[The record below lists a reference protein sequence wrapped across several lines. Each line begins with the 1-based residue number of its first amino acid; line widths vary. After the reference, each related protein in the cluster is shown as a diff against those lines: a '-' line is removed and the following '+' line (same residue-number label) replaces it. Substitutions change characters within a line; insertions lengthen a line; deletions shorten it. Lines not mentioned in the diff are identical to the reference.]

1 MAILESIAAANAAY
15 SVIRQ
20 ALSNGKESAN
30 LISSVGKFLSAE
42 EDVKEAINRKKN
54 SPLTAITGGSE
65 GDWEEFQH
73 LENLKAKRQELE
85 SYCRLYAPPG
95 TWDRWQQWQ
104 AEARKQRQA
113 AKKAAEK
120 AREERNEMIATIAG
134 ITMAVVV
141 VILSVY
147 YLGVYLERW
156 E

>member
-1 MAILESIAAANAAY
+1 MPILESIAAANAAY
-15 SVIRQ
+15 SVIKT
-20 ALSNGKESAN
+20 ALGNGKETAG
-30 LISSVGKFLSAE
+30 LISAVGKFLSAE
-42 EDVKEAINRKKN
+42 EDVRDAVNKKKN

-73 LENLKAKRQELE
+73 LENLKQKRQELE

-120 AREERNEMIATIAG
+120 AREERNEAIATATG
-134 ITMAVVV
+134 IGMAVIV
-141 VILSVY
+141 VILGIY
-147 YLGVYLERW
+147 YLGVYMGKW
-156 E
+156 

>member
-42 EDVKEAINRKKN
+42 EDVKEAVQKKKN

-65 GDWEEFQH
+65 GEWEEFQH
-73 LENLKAKRQELE
+73 LEMLRQKRAELE

-120 AREERNEMIATIAG
+120 AREERNEMIATISG
-134 ITMAVVV
+134 IAMAVVV